1 MATPNSM
8 TLEERMNTINGDGT
22 RAYSF
27 QEACNKYVR
36 TNISGYSAIGLNKY
50 TPEEAFS
57 IIRDKPDMRSHS
69 LQELINEMGGYEL
82 NQYTPRESLNKQ
94 ASITEG

>member
-8 TLEERMNTINGDGT
+8 TLEERMNTINGDGI
-22 RAYSF
+22 RAYTF
-27 QEACNKYVR
+27 QEACNKYVK
-36 TNISGYSAIGLNKY
+36 TNIAGYPSISLNKY

-57 IIRDKPDMRSHS
+57 IIRAKPDMRSHS

-82 NQYTPRESLNKQ
+82 NQYPSREALNKQ